1 MMKRLNRSRWSTT
14 GRALAVALLVT
25 ALGLTAIS
33 AAPASAQA
41 SPNGSRYQYYWYETV
56 PTYGFS
62 YPYGLPA
69 SYGFIGL
76 QPMPP
81 LWWNPF
87 YGPSFGVTPGGALR
101 PGYPAVNSYFPVYFG
116 YPGLW

>member
-1 MMKRLNRSRWSTT
+1 
-14 GRALAVALLVT
+14 
-25 ALGLTAIS
+25 
-33 AAPASAQA
+33 
-41 SPNGSRYQYYWYETV
+41 
-56 PTYGFS
+56 
-62 YPYGLPA
+62 
-69 SYGFIGL
+69 
-76 QPMPP
+76 MPP